1 MWVWRSEQSL
11 PVLVFTARARRVYV
25 SCAEPCRQQRSGGVH
40 VSASTVKQHVLHRRL
55 NAQRRFVEDRDVSA
69 GSRVSPVRSRFRSEP
84 PCSGLGVLWLLI

>member
-1 MWVWRSEQSL
+1 MWVWRSEQRL

-55 NAQRRFVEDRDVSA
+55 NAQRRFVEDRDSQRWKP
-69 GSRVSPVRSRFRSEP
+69 GLTGPESF
-84 PCSGLGVLWLLI
+84 SGLSHRALVWEFCGC